1 MKKSFT
7 LIELVVVIGLFAML
21 GTMTTLM
28 LAAAL
33 RGAKKAA
40 AVGLVKNEGA
50 YAINVMTQM
59 LKFSSGISV
68 CGANSVTF
76 VPGAGGGSATMSCV
90 TAGTDKYIASGS
102 ARLTSNQVTVN
113 NCSITC
119 DTGEPL
125 TTKKINVSFDLQ
137 RANAAFAAEKAT
149 AHFET
154 QITLRNR
161 EY

>member
-7 LIELVVVIGLFAML
+7 LIELVVVIGLFAL
-21 GTMTTLM
+21 LATMTTAM
-28 LAAAL
+28 LAATL
-33 RGAKKAA
+33 QGAKKAA
-40 AVGLVKNEGA
+40 AVGLVKNEGS
-50 YAINVMTQM
+50 YVINLMTQM
-59 LKFSSGISV
+59 LKFSPNITV

-102 ARLTSNQVTVN
+102 ARLTSDKVAWTACAIACVPN
-113 NCSITC
+113 
-119 DTGEPL
+119 DPL
-125 TTKKINVSFDLQ
+125 TAKRIDVSFDLQ

-161 EY
+161 E